1 MTRLSSVPRRESPV
15 QPMSSP
21 AAPALVERITDAH
34 GTVLALVMR
43 REYAPDATT
52 FVTAPESGLQ
62 VGLITYPAHGTVAR
76 HRHHPIERRL
86 TGTPEVLIVRDGR
99 CEADVFDDRGELLA
113 TRELSTGDLIV
124 LLGGGHGFRMLDD
137 TVLVEVKQGPY
148 PGVDEKER
156 F

>member
-1 MTRLSSVPRRESPV
+1 
-15 QPMSSP
+15 MSSP
-21 AAPALVERITDAH
+21 AAPALVERITDTQ
-34 GTVLALVMR
+34 GTVLALVVR
-43 REYAPDATT
+43 REYAPDVTT
-52 FVTAPESGLQ
+52 FVTEPESGLQ
-62 VGLITYPAHGTVAR
+62 VGLIVYPAQGSVPR

-86 TGTPEVLIVRDGR
+86 TGTPEVLVVREGR
-99 CEADVFDDRGELLA
+99 CQADIFDDEAELLA
-113 TRELSTGDLIV
+113 TCELSAGDLIV